1 MVLPNQLTTLR
12 IILTPVFLYLFLSSD
27 PVMIRISF
35 IVYVVAAL
43 TDWYDGWL
51 ARKFNYITTW
61 GKFMDPLADKILTSA
76 VFLGFLLLD
85 MVELW
90 MVIIIV
96 ARDLFVT
103 LIRLFADY
111 KKIKFTTSRI
121 AKTKTFLQMSFLYYL
136 LFFYVLST
144 FDQFREKHIEYFE
157 VLLHPSLIYWLMF
170 IVTTIT
176 AYTGIDYLVRNR
188 KLINELFLGSTKSI

>member
-1 MVLPNQLTTLR
+1 MILPNQLTTLR

-61 GKFMDPLADKILTSA
+61 GKFMDPLADKILTST

-121 AKTKTFLQMSFLYYL
+121 AKIKTFLQMSFLYYL